1 MRPIANVTNTDSLS
15 NPKEESM
22 STTKRVGQII
32 KARRKE
38 LGLTQNTLA
47 LLSQVGI
54 NTIVSIE
61 RGSKSPSIE
70 TLTKVADVLGL
81 EMKLEVKG

>member
-1 MRPIANVTNTDSLS
+1 MTNI
-15 NPKEESM
+15 
-22 STTKRVGQII
+22 GQII

-61 RGSKSPSIE
+61 RGSKSPSFE

-81 EMKLEVKG
+81 DVKLAVKE

>member
-1 MRPIANVTNTDSLS
+1 MNSI
-15 NPKEESM
+15 
-22 STTKRVGQII
+22 GQII
-32 KARRKE
+32 RARRKE

-81 EMKLEVKG
+81 NIRLELKG

>member
-1 MRPIANVTNTDSLS
+1 MVNI
-15 NPKEESM
+15 
-22 STTKRVGQII
+22 GQII
-32 KARRKE
+32 KVRRKE

-54 NTIVSIE
+54 NTVVSIE
-61 RGSKSPSIE
+61 RGSKSPSVE

-81 EMKLEVKG
+81 DLRLEVKK

>member
-1 MRPIANVTNTDSLS
+1 MTNL
-15 NPKEESM
+15 
-22 STTKRVGQII
+22 GQII

-61 RGSKSPSIE
+61 RGSKSPSID
-70 TLTKVADVLGL
+70 TLTKVANVLGFDV
-81 EMKLEVKG
+81 KLVIKE

>member
-1 MRPIANVTNTDSLS
+1 MS
-15 NPKEESM
+15 NI
-22 STTKRVGQII
+22 GQII

-61 RGSKSPSIE
+61 RGSKSPSVD
-70 TLTKVADVLGL
+70 TLTKVADVLGMDVTL
-81 EMKLEVKG
+81 SLKQKG

>member
-1 MRPIANVTNTDSLS
+1 MIMS
-15 NPKEESM
+15 NI
-22 STTKRVGQII
+22 GQTI

-61 RGSKSPSIE
+61 RGSKSSSVE

-81 EMKLEVKG
+81 DLRLEIKG

>member
-1 MRPIANVTNTDSLS
+1 MDAI
-15 NPKEESM
+15 
-22 STTKRVGQII
+22 GQTI

-47 LLSQVGI
+47 LLAQVGI

-70 TLTKVADVLGL
+70 TLTKVANVLGL
-81 EMKLEVKG
+81 EIQLVIKE

>member
-1 MRPIANVTNTDSLS
+1 MEQNSS
-15 NPKEESM
+15 S
-22 STTKRVGQII
+22 KRIGQVI

-47 LLSQVGI
+47 LLAQVGI

-81 EMKLEVKG
+81 NVKLEVK

>member
-1 MRPIANVTNTDSLS
+1 MS
-15 NPKEESM
+15 NI
-22 STTKRVGQII
+22 GQII
-32 KARRKE
+32 KARRRE

-61 RGSKSPSIE
+61 RGSKSPSVE

-81 EMKLEVKG
+81 DLRLEVKERFAELNTDN

>member
-1 MRPIANVTNTDSLS
+1 MDIGHT
-15 NPKEESM
+15 
-22 STTKRVGQII
+22 I

-81 EMKLEVKG
+81 DLRLEIR

>member
-1 MRPIANVTNTDSLS
+1 MGILTDMTIVVKHYHSS
-15 NPKEESM
+15 NMNSI
-22 STTKRVGQII
+22 GQII

-38 LGLTQNTLA
+38 LGLTQHTLA

-61 RGSKSPSIE
+61 RGSKSPSID

-81 EMKLEVKG
+81 DVKLEVKD

>member
-1 MRPIANVTNTDSLS
+1 MIMS
-15 NPKEESM
+15 NI
-22 STTKRVGQII
+22 GQII
-32 KARRKE
+32 KARRRE

-61 RGSKSPSIE
+61 RGSKSPSVE

-81 EMKLEVKG
+81 DLRLEVKE

>member
-1 MRPIANVTNTDSLS
+1 MS
-15 NPKEESM
+15 NI
-22 STTKRVGQII
+22 GQII

-61 RGSKSPSIE
+61 RGSKSPSVD
-70 TLTKVADVLGL
+70 TLTKVADVFGL
-81 EMKLEVKG
+81 DLRLELKE

>member
-1 MRPIANVTNTDSLS
+1 MTNL
-15 NPKEESM
+15 
-22 STTKRVGQII
+22 GQII
-32 KARRKE
+32 RARRKE

-61 RGSKSPSIE
+61 RGSKSPSID
-70 TLTKVADVLGL
+70 TLTKVAKVLGFDV
-81 EMKLEVKG
+81 KLVIKE

>member
-1 MRPIANVTNTDSLS
+1 MEAI
-15 NPKEESM
+15 
-22 STTKRVGQII
+22 GQII

-61 RGSKSPSIE
+61 RGSKSPSFE

-81 EMKLEVKG
+81 DVKLVVKE

>member
-1 MRPIANVTNTDSLS
+1 MCNSI
-15 NPKEESM
+15 
-22 STTKRVGQII
+22 GQII

-61 RGSKSPSIE
+61 RGSKSPSVD
-70 TLTKVADVLGL
+70 TLTKVADVLGMDL
-81 EMKLEVKG
+81 RLEVK

>member
-1 MRPIANVTNTDSLS
+1 MDAI
-15 NPKEESM
+15 
-22 STTKRVGQII
+22 GQTI

-47 LLSQVGI
+47 LLAQVGI

-70 TLTKVADVLGL
+70 TLSKVANVLGL
-81 EMKLEVKG
+81 EIQLVIKE

>member
-1 MRPIANVTNTDSLS
+1 MYNI
-15 NPKEESM
+15 
-22 STTKRVGQII
+22 GQII

-61 RGSKSPSIE
+61 RGSKSPSVD

-81 EMKLEVKG
+81 ELRLMVKG

>member
-1 MRPIANVTNTDSLS
+1 MIMS
-15 NPKEESM
+15 NI
-22 STTKRVGQII
+22 GQII
-32 KARRKE
+32 KARRRE

-61 RGSKSPSIE
+61 RGSKSPSVE

-81 EMKLEVKG
+81 DLRLEVKV

>member
-1 MRPIANVTNTDSLS
+1 MMNT
-15 NPKEESM
+15 
-22 STTKRVGQII
+22 VGQII
-32 KARRKE
+32 KARRRE

-61 RGSKSPSIE
+61 RGSKSPSLE

-81 EMKLEVKG
+81 DITLVVKTK

>member
-1 MRPIANVTNTDSLS
+1 MNSI
-15 NPKEESM
+15 
-22 STTKRVGQII
+22 GQII
-32 KARRKE
+32 KARRRE

-61 RGSKSPSIE
+61 RGSKSPSVE

-81 EMKLEVKG
+81 DLRLEVKK

>member
-1 MRPIANVTNTDSLS
+1 MIDTIIVARHYHLS
-15 NPKEESM
+15 NMEAI
-22 STTKRVGQII
+22 GQII

-61 RGSKSPSIE
+61 RGSKSPSIQ

-81 EMKLEVKG
+81 DVKLVVKE

>member
-1 MRPIANVTNTDSLS
+1 MNSI
-15 NPKEESM
+15 
-22 STTKRVGQII
+22 GQII
-32 KARRKE
+32 RARRKE

-81 EMKLEVKG
+81 NLRLELKG

>member
-1 MRPIANVTNTDSLS
+1 MMNT
-15 NPKEESM
+15 
-22 STTKRVGQII
+22 VGQII
-32 KARRKE
+32 KARRRE

-61 RGSKSPSIE
+61 RGSKSPSLE
-70 TLTKVADVLGL
+70 TLTKVADVMGL
-81 EMKLEVKG
+81 DITLFVKTK

>member
-1 MRPIANVTNTDSLS
+1 MS
-15 NPKEESM
+15 NI
-22 STTKRVGQII
+22 GQII

-61 RGSKSPSIE
+61 RGSKSPSVD

-81 EMKLEVKG
+81 DLRLELKE

>member
-1 MRPIANVTNTDSLS
+1 MS
-15 NPKEESM
+15 NI
-22 STTKRVGQII
+22 GQII

-61 RGSKSPSIE
+61 RGAKSPSIE

-81 EMKLEVKG
+81 DVRLVIKE

>member
-1 MRPIANVTNTDSLS
+1 MTNL
-15 NPKEESM
+15 
-22 STTKRVGQII
+22 GQII
-32 KARRKE
+32 RARRKE

-61 RGSKSPSIE
+61 RGSKSPSID
-70 TLTKVADVLGL
+70 TLTKVANVLGFDV
-81 EMKLEVKG
+81 KLVIKE

>member
-1 MRPIANVTNTDSLS
+1 
-15 NPKEESM
+15 M
-22 STTKRVGQII
+22 STIGQII
-32 KARRKE
+32 TERRKE

-61 RGSKSPSIE
+61 RGSKSPSVE

-81 EMKLEVKG
+81 EIQLVVKNP

>member
-1 MRPIANVTNTDSLS
+1 MNSI
-15 NPKEESM
+15 
-22 STTKRVGQII
+22 GQII

-47 LLSQVGI
+47 LLSQVSI

-81 EMKLEVKG
+81 DVKLEIKQ